1 MSLKFDESR
10 MNLRAGFIQDRIP
23 LKLLKAIRRPSRPRQ
38 LLMTRWKSSDQKT
51 WKARY
56 DWQTSKLNMP
66 KTQILHTSS
75 HQKKNPF
82 TKPLLALLAAGL
94 SKSLTTRRCM
104 PSPMLNG
111 SGPAS
116 RDGVAASWQ
125 ETLATNANDML
136 KSSDEPEVLVET
148 LIQMLMLG
156 KKDAALCWCFCWS
169 KGVYAP
175 SVFLAVEVFWWL
187 WLLSWF
193 GKKNGSLELGSNQVQ
208 QGSLL
213 GRMLATLILKYS
225 QF

>member
-1 MSLKFDESR
+1 MKIIWLK
-10 MNLRAGFIQDRIP
+10 NL
-23 LKLLKAIRRPSRPRQ
+23 
-38 LLMTRWKSSDQKT
+38 KSKVWLTNIEMKHAQN
-51 WKARY
+51 A
-56 DWQTSKLNMP
+56 N
-66 KTQILHTSS
+66 IS
-75 HQKKNPF
+75 HIFTPKKNPF
-82 TKPLLALLAAGL
+82 PKPLLALLAAGL

-175 SVFLAVEVFWWL
+175 SVFFWL
-187 WLLSWF
+187 WRCFCGCGCWAD
-193 GKKNGSLELGSNQVQ
+193 
-208 QGSLL
+208 L
-213 GRMLATLILKYS
+213 GRRMLLYS
-225 QF
+225 WVPTRFSKEVCWAGCWPP